1 MLPDD
6 ISINDKDYLT
16 LRLMGRGKG
25 GYSYLAKRISMQ
37 DDEFFSGCPDTHV
50 DEKTDDRIMTHI
62 ITNDDFPD
70 GYIFDDF
77 GGVPK
82 NYVLL
87 KKIHHEPCDYYT
99 FGDKI
104 ASEMR
109 DYKTLWNIGIPMPK
123 MYASDVDQEIIVKEF
138 IDGPTILMM
147 LMKNDYSLPEDAL
160 RQVREIA
167 EKAKA
172 AGLNI
177 DYFPTNFIYSHGKL
191 YYIDYEC
198 NAYMEEWSFDNW
210 GIKYWT
216 KTPELVDYIEN
227 HVKK

>member
-1 MLPDD
+1 M
-6 ISINDKDYLT
+6 IEEIIWVNDKKYIT
-16 LRLMGRGKG
+16 RRLMGRGKG
-25 GYSYLAKRISMQ
+25 GYSYLAERAGLTE
-37 DDEFFSGCPDTHV
+37 DEVFLLDVNDPKLNSV
-50 DEKTDDRIMTHI
+50 DEHAFKVKLMTKS
-62 ITNDDFPD
+62 FPD

-123 MYASDVDQEIIVKEF
+123 MYASDEDQEIIVKEF